1 VLHAKM
7 LIPAKDAILLSS
19 YTITVAFLLAL
30 LDMLLE
36 DKPALNVI
44 LLAKLALL
52 IIPTNVIPA
61 PVLTNYGKEDA

>member
-1 VLHAKM
+1 M